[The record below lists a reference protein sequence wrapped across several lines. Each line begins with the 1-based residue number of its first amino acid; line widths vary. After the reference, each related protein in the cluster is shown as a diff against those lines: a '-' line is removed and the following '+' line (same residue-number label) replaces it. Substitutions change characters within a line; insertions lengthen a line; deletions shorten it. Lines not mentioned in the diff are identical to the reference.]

1 MALFQQVRT
10 IVGKQTNGEDTMLR
24 HRFTAAMD
32 IDMNTPEALL
42 LLKQAAET
50 VVVNNDT
57 NTGAETLKL
66 AKVLGLRIAG

>member
-1 MALFQQVRT
+1 
-10 IVGKQTNGEDTMLR
+10 MLR